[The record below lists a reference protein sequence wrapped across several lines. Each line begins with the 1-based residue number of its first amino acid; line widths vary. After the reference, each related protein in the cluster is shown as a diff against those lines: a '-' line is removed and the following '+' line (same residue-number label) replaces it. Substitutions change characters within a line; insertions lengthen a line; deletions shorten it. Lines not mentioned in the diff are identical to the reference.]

1 MTVKLFGTGAG
12 SRARMGRKDADSMK
26 KLFALCLLVLL
37 TIAFAGCG
45 GGEKKAAYPADG
57 DITVLIPKAPGGG
70 TDTSARGL
78 IQFLQKELP
87 GSKFVPVN
95 KPDGGGI
102 TGMVEL
108 AKAKPDGH
116 TLGMV
121 TVELAMFPHQGKA
134 SVTNKDY
141 AAICAPIAAPAALIV
156 PKDAPY
162 NSLDEFVAYA
172 KANPGKIQM
181 GNSGTGAIW
190 HIAALNFEKEFGVQ
204 FKHVPYPKGSADIA
218 AALAGKHIE
227 ATLADPSV
235 FKSQV
240 DAGKLKIL
248 AVMADTRSELYPNVP
263 TFKEL
268 GHPLTIRAWAALVA
282 PKGTPKE
289 KLDVLRKAAEKV
301 CNSKE
306 FKDYFKKQGIDPTA
320 IIGDAADKMLAD
332 DDAMYAKFLK
342 K

>member
-1 MTVKLFGTGAG
+1 
-12 SRARMGRKDADSMK
+12 MK
-26 KLFALCLLVLL
+26 KLITLLMLTAMLL
-37 TIAFAGCG
+37 GVAGCG
-45 GGEKKAAYPADG
+45 GSTEKKAAYPADG
-57 DITVLIPKAPGGG
+57 DITVIIPKAPGGG

-78 IQFLQKELP
+78 ISFLQKELK

-108 AKAKPDGH
+108 SKAKPDGH

-121 TVELAMFPHQGKA
+121 TVELAMFPHQG
-134 SVTNKDY
+134 TNKNY
-141 AAICAPIAAPAALIV
+141 VSVCAPIAAPAALIV
-156 PKDAPY
+156 TKEAPY
-162 NSLDEFVAYA
+162 NTLDEFVKYA
-172 KANPGKIQM
+172 KDNAGKISM

-190 HIAALNFEKEFGVQ
+190 HIAALNFEKEFDVK

-218 AALAGKHIE
+218 AALAGKHID

-235 FKSQV
+235 FKSQI
-240 DAGKLKIL
+240 DAG
-248 AVMADTRSELYPNVP
+248 T
-263 TFKEL
+263 L
-268 GHPLTIRAWAALVA
+268 GHPMAIRAWAALVA

-289 KLDVLRKAAEKV
+289 KMDVLRKAAEKV

-320 IIGDAADKMLAD
+320 IVGDACDKMMAD

>member
-1 MTVKLFGTGAG
+1 
-12 SRARMGRKDADSMK
+12 MK
-26 KLFALCLLVLL
+26 KIV
-37 TIAFAGCG
+37 AFLMAAMMSLMIVGCG
-45 GGEKKAAYPADG
+45 GGEKKAAYPGDG
-57 DITVLIPKAPGGG
+57 DITVIIPKAPGGG

-78 IQFLQKELP
+78 ITYLQKELP

-108 AKAKPDGH
+108 SKAKPDGH

-121 TVELAMFPHQGKA
+121 TVELAMFPHQGNA
-134 SVTNKDY
+134 TVTNKDFVSV
-141 AAICAPIAAPAALIV
+141 CAPIAAPAALIV
-156 PKDAPY
+156 PKEAPY
-162 NSLDEFVAYA
+162 NSLAEFVKFAQ
-172 KANPGKIQM
+172 ANPGKIQM
-181 GNSGTGAIW
+181 GNSGIGAIW
-190 HIAALNFEKEFGVQ
+190 HIAALNFEKEFSVQ

-218 AALAGKHIE
+218 AALAGKHID

-240 DAGKLKIL
+240 DAGSLKIL
-248 AVMADTRSELYPNVP
+248 AVMADSRSELYPDVP

-268 GHPLTIRAWAALVA
+268 GHPLAIRAWAALVA

-289 KLDVLRKAAEKV
+289 KLDVLRKAAEKA

-320 IIGDAADKMLAD
+320 IVGDACDKMMAD

>member
-1 MTVKLFGTGAG
+1 
-12 SRARMGRKDADSMK
+12 MK
-26 KLFALCLLVLL
+26 KLITLLMLTAMLL
-37 TIAFAGCG
+37 GVAGCG
-45 GGEKKAAYPADG
+45 GSTEKKAAYPADG
-57 DITVLIPKAPGGG
+57 DITVIIPKAPGGG

-78 IQFLQKELP
+78 ISFLQKELK

-108 AKAKPDGH
+108 SKAKPDGH

-134 SVTNKDY
+134 TVTNKNY
-141 AAICAPIAAPAALIV
+141 VSVCAPIAAPAALIV
-156 PKDAPY
+156 TKEAPY
-162 NSLDEFVAYA
+162 NTLDEFVKYA
-172 KANPGKIQM
+172 KDNAGKISM

-190 HIAALNFEKEFGVQ
+190 HIAALNFEKEFDVK
-204 FKHVPYPKGSADIA
+204 FKHVP
-218 AALAGKHIE
+218 
-227 ATLADPSV
+227 
-235 FKSQV
+235 
-240 DAGKLKIL
+240 L
-248 AVMADTRSELYPNVP
+248 AVMADTRSEFYPNVP

-268 GHPLTIRAWAALVA
+268 GHPMAIRAWAALVA

-289 KLDVLRKAAEKV
+289 KMDVLRKAAEKV

-320 IIGDAADKMLAD
+320 IVGDACDKMMAD

>member
-1 MTVKLFGTGAG
+1 
-12 SRARMGRKDADSMK
+12 MK
-26 KLFALCLLVLL
+26 KLFAVLMMALMLLGM
-37 TIAFAGCG
+37 AGCSG
-45 GGEKKAAYPADG
+45 GTDKKAVYPADG
-57 DITVLIPKAPGGG
+57 DITVIIPKAPGGG

-78 IQFLQKELP
+78 ISYLQKELN

-95 KPDGGGI
+95 KPEGGGI

-121 TVELAMFPHQGKA
+121 TVELAMFPHQRKA
-134 SVTNKDY
+134 AVTNKDFVSV
-141 AAICAPIAAPAALIV
+141 CAPIAAPAALIV
-156 PKDAPY
+156 TKDAPY
-162 NSLDEFVAYA
+162 NSLDEFVKYA
-172 KANPGKIQM
+172 KENAGKIQM

-190 HIAALNFEKEFGVQ
+190 HIAAQNFEKEFGVR

-218 AALAGKHIE
+218 AALAGKHID

-235 FKSQV
+235 FKSQI
-240 DAGKLKIL
+240 DAGSLKIL
-248 AVMADTRSELYPNVP
+248 AIMADTRSEFYPNVP

-268 GHPLTIRAWAALVA
+268 GYPLAIRAWAALVA
-282 PKGTPKE
+282 PKDTPKE
-289 KLDVLRKAAEKV
+289 KLEALRKAAEKV
-301 CNSKE
+301 CNNKE
-306 FKDYFKKQGIDPTA
+306 FKEYFKKQGIDSTA
-320 IIGDAADKMLAD
+320 IIGDACDKMMSD

>member
-1 MTVKLFGTGAG
+1 
-12 SRARMGRKDADSMK
+12 MK
-26 KLFALCLLVLL
+26 KVWAFLLAAVLMLVL
-37 TIAFAGCG
+37 AGCG
-45 GGEKKAAYPADG
+45 EEKKAAYPADG
-57 DITVLIPKAPGGG
+57 DITVIIPKAPGGG

-78 IQFLQKELP
+78 ISFLQKELP

-121 TVELAMFPHQGKA
+121 TVELAMFPHQGK
-134 SVTNKDY
+134 STVTNKDFVS
-141 AAICAPIAAPAALIV
+141 ICAPIAAPAALIV

-162 NSLDEFVAYA
+162 DSLEEFVKFAQ
-172 KANPGKIQM
+172 ANPGKIQM
-181 GNSGTGAIW
+181 GNSGNGAIW
-190 HIAALNFEKEFGVQ
+190 HIAALNFEKEFHVQ

-218 AALAGKHIE
+218 AALGGKHIE

-240 DAGKLKIL
+240 DAGTLKIL
-248 AVMADTRSELYPNVP
+248 AIMADSRSELYPDVP

-268 GHPLTIRAWAALVA
+268 GHPMAIRAWAALVA
-282 PKGTPKE
+282 PKGIPGE
-289 KLDVLRKAAEKV
+289 RLDVLRKAAEKV
-301 CNSKE
+301 CASKD
-306 FKDYFKKQGIDPTA
+306 FKEYFKKQGIDPTA
-320 IIGDAADKMLAD
+320 IVGDACDKMMTD

>member
-1 MTVKLFGTGAG
+1 
-12 SRARMGRKDADSMK
+12 MK
-26 KLFALCLLVLL
+26 KLLTLLMLTAMLL
-37 TIAFAGCG
+37 GVVGCG
-45 GGEKKAAYPADG
+45 GSAEKKAAYPADG
-57 DITVLIPKAPGGG
+57 DITVIIPKAPGGG

-78 IQFLQKELP
+78 LSFLPNELQ

-95 KPDGGGI
+95 
-102 TGMVEL
+102 
-108 AKAKPDGH
+108 KPDGH

-134 SVTNKDY
+134 TVTNKEFVSV
-141 AAICAPIAAPAALIV
+141 CAPIAAPAALIV
-156 PKDAPY
+156 TKEAPY
-162 NSLDEFVAYA
+162 NSLDEFVKYA
-172 KANPGKIQM
+172 KANNGKISM

-190 HIAALNFEKEFGVQ
+190 HVAALNFEKEFGVQ

-227 ATLADPSV
+227 ATLADPSS
-235 FKSQV
+235 FKSQI
-240 DAGKLKIL
+240 DAGTLKIL
-248 AVMADTRSELYPNVP
+248 AVMADTRSEFYPNVP

-268 GHPLTIRAWAALVA
+268 GHPMAIRAWAALVA

-289 KLDVLRKAAEKV
+289 KMDVLRKAADKV

-320 IIGDAADKMLAD
+320 IIGDACDKMMAD